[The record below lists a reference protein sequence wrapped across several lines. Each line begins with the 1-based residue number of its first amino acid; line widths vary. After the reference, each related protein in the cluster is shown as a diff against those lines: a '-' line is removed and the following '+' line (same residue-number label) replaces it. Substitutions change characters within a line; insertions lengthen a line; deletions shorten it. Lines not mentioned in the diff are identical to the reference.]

1 MSPGEQNCPEFR
13 IAGLGEVRQ
22 ADILKKAATPFSR
35 FCGLP
40 CLTNTSFCFL
50 AVPHGLWDPSS
61 LSRDGTLSLAV
72 KAPSPNRWTG
82 EEFPQMLF
90 DFYLGEFPCS
100 GGVPSPPRAQ
110 AHLVHDGD
118 PRRL

>member
-61 LSRDGTLSLAV
+61 LDR
-72 KAPSPNRWTG
+72 
-82 EEFPQMLF
+82 E
-90 DFYLGEFPCS
+90 LGSHMACGILVPCP
-100 GGVPSPPRAQ
+100 GME
-110 AHLVHDGD
+110 L
-118 PRRL
+118 